1 MKTLFIR
8 PFLGKMPDYM
18 DKYIANTESLKQY
31 GFEWLIFNDKDKFIA
46 LIKEKLGIDPTHAL
60 EGNLYNPSE
69 FRPAYGLIF
78 EDYLKG
84 YDFWGHTDH
93 DVVYGRL
100 DRFMSDEFLANTD
113 IYGNDPDALC
123 GPFSIYRNTPK
134 VNILFT
140 EHPEW
145 REQFLSQKYYAF
157 DELGMSDVC
166 RKARDEGRIRFKS
179 GFMQEHDKQRDH
191 MPTPHIKM
199 LADGALINT
208 ITNKEMMMFHFQK
221 TKVWPI

>member
-8 PFLGKMPDYM
+8 PFLGELPKYM
-18 DKYIANTESLKQY
+18 DKYMANTESLKKC
-31 GFEWLIFNDKDKFIA
+31 GFEWLIFTDREKFIA

-69 FRPAYGLIF
+69 FRPAFGLIF

-100 DRFMSDEFLANTD
+100 DRFMSDEFLSDTD
-113 IYGNDPDALC
+113 IYGNDPEALC
-123 GPFSIYRNTPK
+123 GPFSIYRNTPY
-134 VNILFT
+134 VNNLFK
-140 EHPEW
+140 EHAQWKEF
-145 REQFLSQKYYAF
+145 FLGQKYYAF
-157 DELGMSDVC
+157 DELGMSDVV

-191 MPTPHIKM
+191 VPTPQIRM
-199 LADGALINT
+199 SDDGSLSNT
-208 ITNKEMMMFHFQK
+208 VTGKEMMMFHFQRS
-221 TKVWPI
+221 KVYPL